1 MIVNALHSNML
12 TSPSR
17 TISGKVELY
26 IGSTLDTTFL
36 GTDNLASFTVNR
48 ACDTKFF
55 GFGICQE
62 LELHLIDK
70 KRTCVIC
77 KDNILKTY
85 LGVDDVENNGISYL
99 STTPKFYVTDV
110 IRDENTNSLT
120 VKASDLIYKA
130 RLHTIS
136 EITITAPYTIRQLA
150 TAIAQFFGL
159 SISIV
164 NVSDNC
170 FDTSYEKGGNFG
182 GDELIRA
189 ILDDIAEAT
198 QTIYYIDSS
207 DKLVFKRLDVNG
219 AAVTTIDKSN
229 YFKLTS
235 KEALT
240 LTSICHATELGD
252 NLTATT
258 GAQGITQY
266 VRDNTLWNLRTDLD
280 TLLNNAIAAVGGL
293 SIEPFTC
300 DWRSNYLIELGDKVN
315 FVAKDDVV
323 TTYLLNDKYT
333 YNGGLSGT
341 SSWEM
346 PPPQEETATNP
357 TNLGDKI
364 NQTFARVDKI
374 EKNIT
379 LYVGEVVKEQIEN
392 TIGDSLVKVEER
404 VSQLELTTEGINA
417 EVTSVKTSDGVQNE
431 RLGNLEITA
440 NDVTTRVG
448 TIETKTDNSIED
460 LNNRVSSIAQETAL
474 KVDAKG
480 VEIIVEESLTKG
492 VEKVVTSSKK
502 YSLDDN
508 GLDISSNSSNINTT
522 ITEDGMRIYRA
533 GDEVLVAN
541 NDGVKAEDLHAT
553 TYLIIGE
560 TSRLEDRAN
569 RTACFWIGGN

>member
-1 MIVNALHSNML
+1 ML

-70 KRTCVIC
+70 QRTCVIG

-207 DKLVFKRLDVNG
+207 DNLVFKRLDVNG

-258 GAQGITQY
+258 GAPGITQY

-300 DWRSNYLIELGDKVN
+300 DWRSNYLIELGDKIN

-364 NQTFARVDKI
+364 NQTFARVDKVNK
-374 EKNIT
+374 EIT
-379 LYVGEVVKEQIEN
+379 LLTTTSNEQNSKI
-392 TIGDSLVKVEER
+392 
-404 VSQLELTTEGINA
+404 SQLVVTTESITTKVS
-417 EVTSVKTSDGVQNE
+417 EVLSKEKQD
-431 RLGNLEITA
+431 ID
-440 NDVTTRVG
+440 DV
-448 TIETKTDNSIED
+448 
-460 LNNRVSSIAQETAL
+460 NNRIDTVRKDTAL
-474 KVDAKG
+474 KVDADG
-480 VEIIVEESLTKG
+480 VKIIVDRALSEG
-492 VEKVVTSSKK
+492 VNKVVTTSKK
-502 YSLDDN
+502 YSFDDS
-508 GLDISSNSSNINTT
+508 GLNISSSNSNISTN
-522 ITEDGMRIYRA
+522 ITEDGMVISRT
-533 GDEVLVAN
+533 GSKVLTADN
-541 NDGVKAEDLHAT
+541 EGVKAEDLHAT

-560 TSRLEDRAN
+560 TSRLEDRN
-569 RTACFWIGGN
+569 GRTSCFWIGA

>member
-1 MIVNALHSNML
+1 ML

-62 LELHLIDK
+62 LEAHLIDK

-77 KDNILKTY
+77 KDNILKAY
-85 LGVDDVENNGISYL
+85 LGVEGDYV

-110 IRDENTNSLT
+110 VRDENTNGLT

-136 EITITAPYTIRQLA
+136 EISITAPYTVRQLA
-150 TAIAQFFGL
+150 AAIAQFLGL

-164 NVSDNC
+164 NVSDNS
-170 FDTSYEKGGNFG
+170 FDIVHEKGANFG
-182 GDELIRA
+182 GDELLRT

-207 DKLVFKRLDVNG
+207 DNLVFKRLDVHG

-258 GAQGITQY
+258 GATGITQY
-266 VRDNTLWNLRTDLD
+266 VRDNCLWNLRTDLD
-280 TLLNNAIAAVGGL
+280 TLLNNAIAAVGGM

-323 TTYLLNDKYT
+323 TAYLLNDKYT
-333 YNGGLSGT
+333 YSGGLSGT

-379 LYVGEVVKEQIEN
+379 LYVGEIVKEELEN
-392 TIGDSLVKVEER
+392 AVGDSIIEVEQK
-404 VSQLELTTEGINA
+404 VSQLELTTEGING
-417 EVTSVKTSDGVQNE
+417 EVSEVKTVNDAQNTK
-431 RLGNLEITA
+431 LSQLEIAA
-440 NDVTTRVG
+440 NSVTTRVSN
-448 TIETKTDNSIED
+448 IETKTDNSID
-460 LNNRVSSIAQETAL
+460 ALNNRVSSIAEETAL

-480 VEIIVEESLTKG
+480 VEIIVQESLSNG
-492 VEKVVTSSKK
+492 VDKVVTSSKK
-502 YSLDDN
+502 YSFDDN

>member
-1 MIVNALHSNML
+1 ML

-26 IGSTLDTTFL
+26 VGSTLTSTFL
-36 GTDNLASFTVNR
+36 GEGKDKPSIASFTVNR

-77 KDNILKTY
+77 KDNVLKAY
-85 LGVDDVENNGISYL
+85 LGVEGDYV

-110 IRDENTNSLT
+110 IRDENTNGLT

-136 EITITAPYTIRQLA
+136 EISITAPYTVRQLA
-150 TAIAQFFGL
+150 AAIAQFLGL

-164 NVSDNC
+164 NVSDNS
-170 FDTSYEKGGNFG
+170 FDIVHENGANFG
-182 GDELIRA
+182 GDELLRT

-207 DKLVFKRLDVNG
+207 DNLVFKRLDVHG
-219 AAVTTIDKSN
+219 AAVITIDKSN

-258 GAQGITQY
+258 GATGITQY
-266 VRDNTLWNLRTDLD
+266 VRDNCLWNLRTDLN
-280 TLLNNAIAAVGGL
+280 TLLDNAIAAVGGM

-323 TTYLLNDKYT
+323 TAYLLNDKYT

-379 LYVGEVVKEQIEN
+379 LYVGEVVKEEIEN
-392 TIGDSLVKVEER
+392 AVGDSIIEVEQK
-404 VSQLELTTEGINA
+404 VSQLELTTEGING
-417 EVTSVKTSDGVQNE
+417 EVSEIKTVDDTQNTK
-431 RLGNLEITA
+431 LSQLEIAA
-440 NDVTTRVG
+440 NSVTTRVS
-448 TIETKTDNSIED
+448 TIETKTDNSID
-460 LNNRVSSIAQETAL
+460 ALNNRVNSIAQETAL

-502 YSLDDN
+502 YSFDDN

-569 RTACFWIGGN
+569 RTACFWIGED

>member
-1 MIVNALHSNML
+1 ML

-26 IGSTLDTTFL
+26 NGSASPLVFL

-48 ACDTKFF
+48 AGDTRFF
-55 GFGICQE
+55 GYGICQE
-62 LELHLIDK
+62 LEAHLIDK

-85 LGVDDVENNGISYL
+85 FGVDDVEYNGISYVT
-99 STTPKFYVTDV
+99 TTPKFYVTDV
-110 IRDENTNSLT
+110 IRDENTNALT
-120 VKASDLIYKA
+120 VKASDVIYKA

-136 EITITAPYTIRQLA
+136 EISITAPYTVRQLA
-150 TAIAQFFGL
+150 AAIAQFLGL
-159 SISIV
+159 SLSIV
-164 NVSDNC
+164 NVSDNS
-170 FDTSYEKGGNFG
+170 FDTVHENGGNFG
-182 GDELIRA
+182 GDELLRA

-207 DKLVFKRLDVNG
+207 DNLVFKRLDKSG
-219 AAVTTIDKSN
+219 SAVVTVDKSN
-229 YFKLTS
+229 YFTLTS

-258 GAQGITQY
+258 GATGITQY

-280 TLLNNAIAAVGGL
+280 TLLNKAIAAVGGL

-300 DWRSNYLIELGDKVN
+300 EWRSNYLLELGDKVN

-323 TTYLLNDKYT
+323 TAYLLTDKYT

-364 NQTFARVDKI
+364 NQTFARVDKM
-374 EKNIT
+374 EKNIM
-379 LYVGEVVKEQIEN
+379 LYVGETVEKAIEDAV
-392 TIGDSLVKVEER
+392 GDSIVEVEQKIA
-404 VSQLELTTEGINA
+404 QLEVTTDSIESQVTNIQESNNA
-417 EVTSVKTSDGVQNE
+417 LVTKVGQLEVTSNNV
-431 RLGNLEITA
+431 
-440 NDVTTRVG
+440 VTKVSQV
-448 TIETKTDNSIED
+448 ETTTNNSID
-460 LNNRVSSIAQETAL
+460 ALNNRVSSLAQETAL
-474 KVDAKG
+474 KVTSEE
-480 VEIIVEESLTKG
+480 VEIIVEQSISDG
-492 VEKVVTSSKK
+492 VDKVVTSSKK
-502 YSLDDN
+502 YTFDDS
-508 GLDISSNSSNINTT
+508 GLDISSNSSNISTN
-522 ITEDGMRIYRA
+522 INEDGMRIYRA
-533 GDEVLVAN
+533 GEEVLTADN
-541 NDGVKAEDLHAT
+541 EGVKAEDLHAT
-553 TYLIIGE
+553 TYLIVGN
-560 TSRLEDRAN
+560 TSRLENRAN